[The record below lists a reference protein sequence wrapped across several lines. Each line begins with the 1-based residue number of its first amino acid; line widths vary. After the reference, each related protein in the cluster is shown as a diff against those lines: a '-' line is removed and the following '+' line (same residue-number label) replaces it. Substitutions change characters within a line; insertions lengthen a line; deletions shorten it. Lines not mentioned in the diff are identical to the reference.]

1 MYVWG
6 GMNIDCIFAVWW
18 CYKPRT
24 NARIIPEK
32 NITLCHK
39 WLEEECKMLHTLVCQ
54 KSESNPLPSITFLC
68 TLQTYIHRESIN
80 FPNLGFRHKLRSQK
94 IEILFVCLGFFCY
107 VETYQ
112 SCIFSA
118 VPPVGSLSTWYS
130 QSVILQFLVSYP
142 LREEYFKWF

>member
-18 CYKPRT
+18 CYRPRT

-32 NITLCHK
+32 ILPSVCRK

-54 KSESNPLPSITFLC
+54 KSESNPLPSITFIC

-80 FPNLGFRHKLRSQK
+80 FPNLGFRHKLRSHK
-94 IEILFVCLGFFCY
+94 IEFFFYFFFCH

-112 SCIFSA
+112 SCIFNP

-130 QSVILQFLVSYP
+130 QSVILQFLESYL
-142 LREEYFKWF
+142 LREEYFK